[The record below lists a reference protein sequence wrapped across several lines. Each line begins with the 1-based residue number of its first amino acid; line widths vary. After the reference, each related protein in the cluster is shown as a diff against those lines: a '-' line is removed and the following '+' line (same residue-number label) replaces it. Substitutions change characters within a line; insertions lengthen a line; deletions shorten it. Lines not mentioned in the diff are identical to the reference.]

1 MKKFLLLVIIFLFCL
16 SVFGCTMPQRQY
28 VELNASKDNF
38 KEYVVQVEQILEEKG
53 YKPIKKEIDDVKMTL
68 SIKIDEEFSIE
79 LRLYHSGT
87 PTSLGLENFVMEYNH
102 NLYKS
107 TTEFDTELFVDL
119 VNAISGREITKTYC
133 DTFLEAA
140 EKKYSAA
147 KYGYSGENGPTIYKI
162 DMLNFWEDWIISYQC
177 YALDSEILEFS
188 GLTEASVVHK

>member
-107 TTEFDTELFVDL
+107 TTEFDTV
-119 VNAISGREITKTYC
+119 
-133 DTFLEAA
+133 LEAP